1 VLRVGG
7 QIAEVFGA
15 LTPLSLMRL
24 RKRKSQTDL
33 TIILFLTV
41 FPLFFGGGGKFTFCS
56 GMNISPA
63 RIAFELFLFLEKSPD
78 EVFAFIS

>member
-7 QIAEVFGA
+7 QNAEVFGA

-24 RKRKSQTDL
+24 RKRKSQTDW
-33 TIILFLTV
+33 TIIPFLTV
-41 FPLFFGGGGKFTFCS
+41 FPLISWGGGYVAILS

-63 RIAFELFLFLEKSPD
+63 WIAFEVFPFLEKSPD
-78 EVFAFIS
+78 EAVSFI